1 MAVNTYTGS
10 TMFNLA
16 STLNLVRKEVDG
28 ALDQAVVQLEYYV
41 VSGSGD
47 DLKGFLGEIQQVRG
61 TFKMLDFRA
70 GERLCEELADTGR
83 SFAQFEGENRH
94 ALEAFS
100 KSIMVLKRY
109 VEMVVS
115 GQLVAPGLLLE
126 VINDVRKTRQEKA
139 LPGAYFFIAN
149 LRPRL
154 NIPPA
159 PARPTPIPYRRVRQ
173 LFQIGLLGIM
183 RNQGRK
189 GTLNVM
195 GRAVSLIEKAARG
208 HQAWGFWYAV
218 KAALEALN
226 QEAFEIDLPRV
237 MLMRALDSQI
247 RKLEDS
253 DGKLLIEKQP
263 DWLLKEFL
271 YLVSLA
277 EPETALIKKVQSDF
291 NLPFE
296 LREVQLAEARRRLSG
311 PDQSA
316 MDSLTKALQDE
327 LHEIKD
333 LLDLAERTEGVDD
346 NFSDLSVILRR
357 IADTLIMVNLPETA
371 NRTMAIVNSLRAE
384 GEPFDIKMHKIA
396 DQVLRVEQDVRG
408 LAINTDIS
416 TSSKVDPFSLLEARI
431 AAISESQAALS
442 VTKRAIA
449 LYVDSGGDK
458 MNIKNVGKT
467 LLDVSGALFFL
478 DQEEVSDLM
487 INLQRFVEGN
497 IVASE
502 LSPTEDKIEA
512 LADAISAVEYYIDS
526 LTGQAAGATEAVAL
540 AKESIKHLLK

>member
-10 TMFNLA
+10 TMSNLV

-28 ALDQAVVQLEYYV
+28 TLDQAAVQLEYYA
-41 VSGSGD
+41 VSGNGD

-83 SFAQFEGENRH
+83 TFAQFEGENRY

-109 VEMVVS
+109 VEMLTS

-126 VINDVRKTRQEKA
+126 VINDVRKTRKEKA

-154 NIPPA
+154 DIPPA

-173 LFQIGLLGIM
+173 LFQIGLLGVM
-183 RNQGRK
+183 RNPGRK
-189 GTLNVM
+189 GALNVM
-195 GRAVSLIEKAARG
+195 GRAVSRIEKAARG
-208 HQAWGFWYAV
+208 HQTWGFWYAV
-218 KAALEALN
+218 KAALEALD
-226 QEAFEIDLPRV
+226 QEAFEIDLSRV

-247 RKLEDS
+247 LKLEDS
-253 DGKLLIEKQP
+253 NGKLLTEKQP

-271 YLVSLA
+271 YIVSLA

-291 NLPFE
+291 NLPSE
-296 LREVQLAEARRRLSG
+296 LREVHLAEARRRLSG

-316 MDSLTKALQDE
+316 MDALTEALQDE
-327 LHEIKD
+327 LHGIKD
-333 LLDLAERTEGVDD
+333 LLDLAERTEGFDD

-384 GEPFDIKMHKIA
+384 GEPFDIKMQKVA

-408 LAINTDIS
+408 LAINTDIPI
-416 TSSKVDPFSLLEARI
+416 SSKVDPLSLLEARI
-431 AAISESQAALS
+431 AAISESQTALS

-449 LYVDSGGDK
+449 SYVDSGGDK

-478 DQEEVSDLM
+478 DQEEVSGLM
-487 INLQRFVEGN
+487 INLQRFVEDK

-526 LTGQAAGATEAVAL
+526 LTGHTAGATEAVAL

>member
-1 MAVNTYTGS
+1 
-10 TMFNLA
+10 
-16 STLNLVRKEVDG
+16 VRKEVDG
-28 ALDQAVVQLEYYV
+28 ALDQAAVQLEHYAI
-41 VSGSGD
+41 SGSGD
-47 DLKGFLGEIQQVRG
+47 DLKGFLGEIQQLRG

-83 SFAQFEGENRH
+83 TFAQFEGENRY

-109 VEMVVS
+109 VEMVTH
-115 GQLVAPGLLLE
+115 GQLVAPGLLLQ
-126 VINDVRKTRQEKA
+126 VINDVRKSRQDKA

-154 NIPPA
+154 DIPPA
-159 PARPTPIPYRRVRQ
+159 PARLAPIPYRRVRQ
-173 LFQIGLLGIM
+173 LFQIGLLGVM

-189 GTLNVM
+189 GALNVM
-195 GRAVSLIEKAARG
+195 GRAVSRIEKSARG
-208 HQAWGFWYAV
+208 YQAWGFWYTV

-226 QEAFEIDLPRV
+226 QEAFEIDLSRV

-316 MDSLTKALQDE
+316 MDSLTEALQDE
-327 LHEIKD
+327 LHGIKD
-333 LLDLAERTEGVDD
+333 LLDLAERTEGFDD
-346 NFSDLSVILRR
+346 NFSDLSVTLRR

-371 NRTMAIVNSLRAE
+371 NRTMAIANNLRAE
-384 GEPFDIKMHKIA
+384 GEPFDIKMQKVA

-408 LAINTDIS
+408 LAISTDIS
-416 TSSKVDPFSLLEARI
+416 TSSKVDPLSLLEARI
-431 AAISESQAALS
+431 AAISESQTALS

-449 LYVDSGGDK
+449 SYVDSGGDK

-478 DQEEVSDLM
+478 DQEEVSGLM
-487 INLQRFVEGN
+487 INLQRFVEDR

-502 LSPTEDKIEA
+502 ISPAEDKIEA

-526 LTGQAAGATEAVAL
+526 LTGQTAGATEAVAL

>member
-226 QEAFEIDLPRV
+226 QEAFEIDLPKV

>member
-1 MAVNTYTGS
+1 
-10 TMFNLA
+10 
-16 STLNLVRKEVDG
+16 
-28 ALDQAVVQLEYYV
+28 
-41 VSGSGD
+41 
-47 DLKGFLGEIQQVRG
+47 
-61 TFKMLDFRA
+61 
-70 GERLCEELADTGR
+70 
-83 SFAQFEGENRH
+83 
-94 ALEAFS
+94 
-100 KSIMVLKRY
+100 
-109 VEMVVS
+109 
-115 GQLVAPGLLLE
+115 
-126 VINDVRKTRQEKA
+126 
-139 LPGAYFFIAN
+139 
-149 LRPRL
+149 
-154 NIPPA
+154 
-159 PARPTPIPYRRVRQ
+159 
-173 LFQIGLLGIM
+173 
-183 RNQGRK
+183 
-189 GTLNVM
+189 
-195 GRAVSLIEKAARG
+195 
-208 HQAWGFWYAV
+208 
-218 KAALEALN
+218 
-226 QEAFEIDLPRV
+226 
-237 MLMRALDSQI
+237 
-247 RKLEDS
+247 
-253 DGKLLIEKQP
+253 
-263 DWLLKEFL
+263 
-271 YLVSLA
+271 
-277 EPETALIKKVQSDF
+277 
-291 NLPFE
+291 
-296 LREVQLAEARRRLSG
+296 VQLAEARRRLSG

-346 NFSDLSVILRR
+346 NFSNLSVILRR

-371 NRTMAIVNSLRAE
+371 NKTMAIVNSLRAE
-384 GEPFDIKMHKIA
+384 GEPFDIKMQKIA

-540 AKESIKHLLK
+540 AKESIQHLLK

>member
-10 TMFNLA
+10 TMSNLV

-28 ALDQAVVQLEYYV
+28 TLDQAAVQLEYYA
-41 VSGSGD
+41 VSGNGD

-83 SFAQFEGENRH
+83 TFAQFEGENRY

-109 VEMVVS
+109 VEMLTS

-126 VINDVRKTRQEKA
+126 VINDVRKTRKEKA

-154 NIPPA
+154 DIPPA

-173 LFQIGLLGIM
+173 LFQIGLLGVM
-183 RNQGRK
+183 RNPGRK
-189 GTLNVM
+189 GALNVM
-195 GRAVSLIEKAARG
+195 GRAVSRIEKAARG
-208 HQAWGFWYAV
+208 HQTWGFWYAV
-218 KAALEALN
+218 KAALEALD
-226 QEAFEIDLPRV
+226 QEAFEIDLSRV

-247 RKLEDS
+247 LKLEDS
-253 DGKLLIEKQP
+253 NGKLLTEKQP

-271 YLVSLA
+271 YIVSLA
-277 EPETALIKKVQSDF
+277 ESETALIKKVQSDF
-291 NLPFE
+291 NLPSE
-296 LREVQLAEARRRLSG
+296 LREVHLAEARRRLSG

-316 MDSLTKALQDE
+316 MDALTEALQDE
-327 LHEIKD
+327 LHGIKD
-333 LLDLAERTEGVDD
+333 LLDLAERTEGFDD

-384 GEPFDIKMHKIA
+384 GEPFDIKMQKVA

-408 LAINTDIS
+408 LAINTDIPI
-416 TSSKVDPFSLLEARI
+416 SSKVDPLSLLEARI
-431 AAISESQAALS
+431 AAISESQTALS

-449 LYVDSGGDK
+449 SYVDSGGDK

-478 DQEEVSDLM
+478 DQEEVSGLM
-487 INLQRFVEGN
+487 INLQRFVEDK

-526 LTGQAAGATEAVAL
+526 LTGHTAGATEAVAL

>member
-28 ALDQAVVQLEYYV
+28 ALDQAVVQLEYYA

-47 DLKGFLGEIQQVRG
+47 DLKGFLSEIQQVRG

-115 GQLVAPGLLLE
+115 GQLVVPGLLLE

-183 RNQGRK
+183 RNQRRK

-346 NFSDLSVILRR
+346 NFSNLSVILRR

-371 NRTMAIVNSLRAE
+371 NKTMAIVNSLRAE
-384 GEPFDIKMHKIA
+384 GEPFDIKMQKIA

-540 AKESIKHLLK
+540 AKESIQHLLK